1 MKRESAYLTTRL
13 RELEKKIILEACAR
27 MRMHDD
33 NAPPQYRAR
42 PEAAEPTKAREAGDR
57 EAKLLTAK
65 ARILGKPTQR
75 EKKQRAQ
82 KVRRMPKARKR
93 MKKRRQKAKRPTEA
107 PSKKKY
113 GRCRR

>member
-1 MKRESAYLTTRL
+1 MT
-13 RELEKKIILEACAR
+13 
-27 MRMHDD
+27 M
-33 NAPPQYRAR
+33 PPQYRAR

-75 EKKQRAQ
+75 AQ

-93 MKKRRQKAKRPTEA
+93 MKKRRQKAKRLTEA